1 MRIGFD
7 GKRAVQN
14 FTGLGNYSRY
24 IVDILC
30 QFYPENEYVLYA
42 PKKRENKRLNK
53 LTKQY
58 RQLQLSY
65 PTTSFWKKLSSL
77 WRVLG
82 VTRQLEKE
90 RIDNLGI
97 NGYQIIQKEQG
108 FCFGMDAVLLS
119 NFAQVKNGGRVL
131 DLGTGT
137 GILPILMEA
146 KSNAAHLTGL
156 EIQSEM
162 AEMAA
167 RSVKLNHLEDKIEI
181 VEGDIKEASAIFS
194 HDSFDTI
201 TSNPP
206 YMIGQ
211 HGLKNPSETKA
222 IARHEILCTFADIT
236 AAAKKLLKN
245 KGKLFLVHRTFRLS
259 EILCQLS
266 KDGLE
271 PKRIRFVHPYIDK
284 EPNIFLL
291 EAVKGGKSRMT
302 VEPPLI
308 VYEKE
313 GKYTEE
319 IYKIYG
325 MNPEE

>member
-1 MRIGFD
+1 MER
-7 GKRAVQN
+7 
-14 FTGLGNYSRY
+14 
-24 IVDILC
+24 
-30 QFYPENEYVLYA
+30 
-42 PKKRENKRLNK
+42 
-53 LTKQY
+53 
-58 RQLQLSY
+58 
-65 PTTSFWKKLSSL
+65 
-77 WRVLG
+77 
-82 VTRQLEKE
+82 E
-90 RIDNLGI
+90 RIDDLGI

-119 NFAQVKNGGRVL
+119 DFAQVKNGGRVL

-146 KSNAAHLTGL
+146 KSKASHLTGL
-156 EIQSEM
+156 EIQPEM

-222 IARHEILCTFADIT
+222 IARHEILC
-236 AAAKKLLKN
+236 
-245 KGKLFLVHRTFRLS
+245 
-259 EILCQLS
+259 QLS

-308 VYEKE
+308 VYEKA